1 MARLLRLLA
10 VGTAALAAPFLLI
23 APIASAQ
30 PDTAAAQRAAGF
42 LVGKLVD
49 GNHLTSEFGDESI
62 TADSVLALVAADR
75 AADAGA
81 VDAMVAYLEERA
93 PGYATSPEAAAKL
106 ILVALATDHDP
117 ADFGGTDLVATVTAG
132 VGEDGSFGAF
142 PGPYASGLGLIAL
155 ARTDNEIPPAMIDWL
170 LSRTAT
176 GGGWGYDAG
185 QPADADS
192 TGMAIL
198 GLTAVPDPS
207 AEVTAAIDAAVAWAG
222 SARQP
227 DGSWAGFAPVNS
239 TATLGSALQ
248 VVGVDQPEAVAYLTG
263 RQLPD
268 GGLPT
273 GAEGGTA
280 ADLLATAQ
288 GTLLLAGTS
297 YLDPAPA
304 SVTAPAGNPNAIL
317 WWGVVVALGAAVGV
331 IAAVQRR

>member
-1 MARLLRLLA
+1 MAPLLRLLA
-10 VGTAALAAPFLLI
+10 VGTAALAAPFLLV

-30 PDTAAAQRAAGF
+30 PDPAAAQRAAGF
-42 LVGKLVD
+42 LVANLAD

-62 TADSVLALVAADR
+62 TADAVLALVAADR
-75 AADAGA
+75 TEDAGTI
-81 VDAMVAYLEERA
+81 DAMVGYLEERA
-93 PGYATSPEAAAKL
+93 AGYATSPEAAAKL
-106 ILVALATDHDP
+106 TLVALATDHDP
-117 ADFGGTDLVATVTAG
+117 AAFGGTNLVETVTAG
-132 VGEDGSFGAF
+132 VQPDGSFGAF

-155 ARTDNEIPPAMIDWL
+155 AGTDSDIPPAMTDWL
-170 LSRTAT
+170 LSRAAA

-198 GLTAVPDPS
+198 GLKAVPEPS
-207 AEVTAAIDAAVAWAG
+207 GDVTAAIDAAVAWAG
-222 SARQP
+222 SARQA

-248 VVGVDQPEAVAYLTG
+248 AAGVDQPDAVAYLTG
-263 RQLPD
+263 LQLAD

-280 ADLLATAQ
+280 GDLLATAQ

-304 SVTAPAGNPNAIL
+304 TAAAPAGNPNAIL
-317 WWGVVVALGAAVGV
+317 WWGVVIALGVAVGV
-331 IAAVQRR
+331 IARVQRT